1 MLWVGVKRERKM
13 YMWFILGLLLLI
25 LEYGD
30 L

>member
-1 MLWVGVKRERKM
+1 MLWVGVKWERKM